1 MRHATRHPSFGSG
14 LGKFSGDSVPR
25 CIDKDDLLSF
35 SLERERRLRC
45 AEGLL
50 WVTIEND
57 RSDYLV
63 GGNRELDIPERK
75 TVILEAE
82 EPSCFQLD

>member
-1 MRHATRHPSFGSG
+1 MRHETLHPRFGSG

-25 CIDKDDLLSF
+25 CIDKEDLLSF
-35 SLERERRLRC
+35 SLERDRRLRC

-57 RSDYLV
+57 RNDYLV

-75 TVILEAE
+75 IVVLEAE

>member
-1 MRHATRHPSFGSG
+1 MRHATLHPRFGSG

-25 CIDKDDLLSF
+25 CIDKDDLLAF

-57 RSDYLV
+57 RNDYLL
-63 GGNRELDIPERK
+63 GGEREMDLPDRK

>member
-1 MRHATRHPSFGSG
+1 MRHATLHPSFGSG
-14 LGKFSGDSVPR
+14 LGKFAGDSVPR

-35 SLERERRLRC
+35 SLKRERRLRC

-57 RSDYLV
+57 RNDYLV
-63 GGNRELDIPERK
+63 GGNRELDVPERR
-75 TVILEAE
+75 TVLLEAE

>member
-1 MRHATRHPSFGSG
+1 MRHATLHPRFGSG
-14 LGKFSGDSVPR
+14 LGKYSGDSVPR

-57 RSDYLV
+57 RNDYLV
-63 GGNRELDIPERK
+63 GDKRELDIPERK
-75 TVILEAE
+75 VVILEAE

>member
-1 MRHATRHPSFGSG
+1 MRHETIHHRFGAG

-35 SLERERRLRC
+35 SLERDRRLRC

-57 RSDYLV
+57 RNDYLV
-63 GGNRELDIPERK
+63 SVNRELDIPERR